1 MWIKH
6 RRSVH
11 RPLRQWLRARR
22 HHQQW
27 ICELR
32 SADDRASRVF
42 PASRWGVIGVLWLVN
57 LSGDGSQEKVRRDT
71 CIGALVVSM
80 LFVVGAVVL
89 WFVPVDTSNDA
100 QGSFGASAVA
110 VSALL
115 VSGILGLVL
124 TLILRLTMPGEARV
138 DRR

>member
-1 MWIKH
+1 M
-6 RRSVH
+6 
-11 RPLRQWLRARR
+11 
-22 HHQQW
+22 
-27 ICELR
+27 
-32 SADDRASRVF
+32 
-42 PASRWGVIGVLWLVN
+42 IGVLWLVN